1 MYLVVLVMI
10 QGAVPDHWRESL
22 CAPAPSQQQPSSS
35 FSSSSWR
42 SSGQLAGQ
50 GCTALL
56 GCHSEQSKIV
66 KIKRRESGYNGSLFY
81 TSPQSFYDNGSL
93 FVGLTTL
100 ETFTKF

>member
-42 SSGQLAGQ
+42 SSGRQAGQ

-56 GCHSEQSKIV
+56 GCHSE
-66 KIKRRESGYNGSLFY
+66 KIKLLKLNAERVGTMGLCFTLVPKVLKVLYSL
-81 TSPQSFYDNGSL
+81 D
-93 FVGLTTL
+93 
-100 ETFTKF
+100 